1 MSTQAVCVN
10 GHPSVTSEYRHS
22 KIVVIASVVEEKPV
36 AAMPDGYFL
45 EGKMYELNVEKAF
58 RGKPG
63 PTLKLFDENTSGRFE
78 MSVGTK
84 YLLFVYEEHGRLRVD
99 NCGNS
104 AEFSKSS
111 AIIKQVEKLAHTV
124 SLQ

>member
-1 MSTQAVCVN
+1 M
-10 GHPSVTSEYRHS
+10 
-22 KIVVIASVVEEKPV
+22 VVVASVVEEKPV

-45 EGKMYELNVEKAF
+45 EGKMYELNVEKTF

-63 PTLKLFDENTSGRFE
+63 PMLELFDENTSGRFD

-104 AEFSKSS
+104 KEFSKSG
-111 AIIKQVEKLAHTV
+111 ATIKQVEKLANVV
-124 SLQ
+124 SLK

>member
-1 MSTQAVCVN
+1 M
-10 GHPSVTSEYRHS
+10 
-22 KIVVIASVVEEKPV
+22 VVVASVVEEKPV

-45 EGKMYELNVEKAF
+45 QGKVYELNVEKAF

-63 PTLKLFDENTSGRFE
+63 PTLELFDKNTSDRFD

-99 NCGNS
+99 NCGHSNK
-104 AEFSKSS
+104 FSKSG
-111 AIIKQVEKLAHTV
+111 ATIKQVEKLAHTV
-124 SLQ
+124 SLK